1 MLAETIG
8 NLLNRG
14 LPRSVRAR
22 ELAAELA
29 GRSLELEVRGFGRV
43 RLESNGSTL
52 AVTAGGDPASADAG
66 LCVGPLGLLA
76 LAGEGAQAAVQ
87 RGEAAMSGDGEIA
100 GKFRELLT
108 LLKPDPEE
116 ELSLVLGDVP
126 AHRLARAAR
135 GALAWSAR
143 AADTAWRSTA
153 DYLAHERADLVP
165 RHEGEQFLRG
175 VEALREDLDRLAAR
189 LELLA
194 RRRAA
199 RTSGSRAP

>member
-1 MLAETIG
+1 VLSETLG

-14 LPRSVRAR
+14 LPRSVRSR
-22 ELAAELA
+22 ELTAELA
-29 GRSLELEVRGFGRV
+29 GRSLALEVRGFGTV

-52 AVTAGGDPASADAG
+52 AVSRGEAAQPADAG
-66 LCVGPLGLLA
+66 LSVGPFGLLA

-87 RGEAAMSGDGEIA
+87 RGEAAMSGDAEIA

-116 ELSLVLGDVP
+116 ELSLVIGDVP
-126 AHRLARAAR
+126 AHQLARFAR

-189 LELLA
+189 IELLA
-194 RRRAA
+194 RRRGAA
-199 RTSGSRAP
+199 APPGAQ